1 MITAID
7 TAQTGTQTGK
17 PADAKA
23 ETSESKL
30 SSDFETFLQML
41 TVQMENQDPLNPIA
55 SEDFAVQLATFS
67 GVEQQVRTND
77 LLQGMTAAFAQSGVA
92 GVADWIGKEAR
103 VEGAL
108 RVDGSTHSLQTDVP
122 ATATRSE
129 LVVRQGDRDVARIDL
144 GRSDGAFTWSGRDA
158 RGSALLPGDY
168 SVAIEHFSG
177 TASLGETPAVSY
189 ARITEARIEG
199 GETRLI
205 TASGQVL
212 GTDQITGL
220 RAN

>member
-1 MITAID
+1 MITTLD
-7 TAQTGTQTGK
+7 GAQAAPQTSK
-17 PADAKA
+17 PANAKT
-23 ETSESKL
+23 ETSESKI

-77 LLQGMTAAFAQSGVA
+77 LLQAMTAAFAQSGVA

-103 VEGAL
+103 VEGVL
-108 RVDGSTHSLQTDVP
+108 RVDGSTLALQTDVP

-144 GRSDGAFTWSGRDA
+144 GRSDGEMSWSGRDA

-168 SVAIEHFSG
+168 SVSVEHFSG
-177 TASLGETPAVSY
+177 TSSLGETPAVSY
-189 ARITEARIEG
+189 ARIAEARIEG
-199 GETRLI
+199 GDTRLI